1 MPFDRPDLPTLIAR
15 AGADLA
21 DRIPG
26 ADATLRR
33 SVLWALARMHA
44 GAVHG
49 LYGYLDWLAGQLLPD
64 TAEAEHLARWAS
76 MWGITRKA
84 ATFAG
89 GLVSLPGTDGAVIP
103 AGALLQRQ
111 DGAEYATTAEA
122 SVAEGSAMPQVRAS
136 VAGAAGNAV
145 AGTRL
150 SLVSPIAG
158 VQSSGVVGAA
168 GLAGGADIESDDGL
182 RARLLARLRRPPQGG
197 TADDY
202 EAWALAVPGVT
213 RCWVSPA
220 EMGAGTVVLRV
231 MMDDSYPD
239 GLPQAADLETIWQAV
254 DAVRPVGGE
263 VFVLAP
269 VPLLVPINVRVT
281 PDTAQVRAAVEAELR
296 DLFDRAEPGLA
307 ILLSHIRE
315 AISQA
320 AGEQDHVLL
329 SPSANIAPSAGELAR
344 LGAITWED

>member
-1 MPFDRPDLPTLIAR
+1 MPWQRPTLKEIASR
-15 AGADLA
+15 IEADMMDRLLGGKKPLSRALVVTLSRILAGA
-21 DRIPG
+21 IH
-26 ADATLRR
+26 
-33 SVLWALARMHA
+33 VLH
-44 GAVHG
+44 
-49 LYGYLDWLAGQLLPD
+49 GYLAWIGKQLFPD

-76 MWGITRKA
+76 IWGITRKA
-84 ATFAG
+84 ASFAIG
-89 GLVSLPGTDGAVIP
+89 DVDLSGSDGSVVP
-103 AGALLQRQ
+103 AGTKLQRA
-111 DGAEYATTAEA
+111 DGVAYQTTAEA
-122 SVAEGSAMPQVRAS
+122 MIT
-136 VAGAAGNAV
+136 AGAALAHVEALEAGKDGNTD
-145 AGTRL
+145 AGVEL
-150 SLVSPIAG
+150 SFVSPMPG
-158 VQSSGVVGAA
+158 VQSSALVAA
-168 GLAGGADIESDDGL
+168 EGIAGGADEEDDAAL
-182 RARLLARLRRPPQGG
+182 RDRLLARLRRPPQGG

-231 MMDDSYPD
+231 MMDDSYPG

-269 VPLLVPINVRVT
+269 VPLLVPINLRVT